1 MKHTLIVLSLLILL
15 GWSGAALAGGPVYQP
30 CYPCAPPQYAPPP
43 YIPPPCQ
50 PCQLPEVGYIR
61 YQHPHTGYGHYNY
74 RSRDK
79 YYNYVEYQTPS
90 VQQTIY

>member
-1 MKHTLIVLSLLILL
+1 MIMMLFILL
-15 GWSGAALAGGPVYQP
+15 GLGWSATAFAGGPVYQP
-30 CYPCAPPQYAPPP
+30 CYPCAPPQYT
-43 YIPPPCQ
+43 PPPCQ
-50 PCQLPEVGYIR
+50 PCQLPEPEIGYIR

-79 YYNYVEYQTPS
+79 YYNYVEYQTQD